1 MNYCSALFDDMT
13 AFRKEDVEK
22 CKQKDLLEQM
32 LKEMSGEFPELGR
45 VFVKERDVYLTYSL
59 QMATHHIPRRINSAR
74 KYCLRSADTLVLF
87 LDFVMTMDVLFKMKV
102 MRTFTTVAREENTSL
117 FCRLNSEKH

>member
-1 MNYCSALFDDMT
+1 MT

-74 KYCLRSADTLVLF
+74 KYFLRRADTLVYLF
-87 LDFVMTMDVLFKMKV
+87 
-102 MRTFTTVAREENTSL
+102 
-117 FCRLNSEKH
+117 RLCNDDGCVVHNEIDHGHLPL

>member
-1 MNYCSALFDDMT
+1 MKNVIFIRRSATALLWGRALIDDFT
-13 AFRKEDVEK
+13 TFRKEDVEK

-45 VFVKERDVYLTYSL
+45 VFVEERDVYLTYSL

-74 KYCLRSADTLVLF
+74 KYPSTQRRHARPS
-87 LDFVMTMDVLFKMKV
+87 FKLHFYSECVTIMKLSQ
-102 MRTFTTVAREENTSL
+102 TFATVA
-117 FCRLNSEKH
+117 K

>member
-1 MNYCSALFDDMT
+1 MNYCSALFDDLT

-74 KYCLRSADTLVLF
+74 KYCFRRTDLVLC
-87 LDFVMTMDVLFKMKV
+87 LDFIMTMDVLFKMKV
-102 MRTFTTVAREENTSL
+102 IADIYHRIKRRKYTLCFAD
-117 FCRLNSEKH
+117 